1 MSVKLIDF
9 VRLIFNEYDSVKIF
23 DEEDNL
29 LFIGS
34 KDQAMKTFEKN
45 QMFAVRKILYFYSVD
60 DILIITIK

>member
-9 VRLIFNEYDSVKIF
+9 IKLMFDEYDSVKIF

-29 LFIGS
+29 LFMGS
-34 KDQAMKTFEKN
+34 KDQAMKTFAKS
-45 QMFAVRKILYFYSVD
+45 QMFAVRKVLCFYSLN

>member
-9 VRLIFNEYDSVKIF
+9 IRLMFNEYDSIKIF

-34 KDQAMKTFEKN
+34 KDQAMKTFTKN

>member
-9 VRLIFNEYDSVKIF
+9 IRLMFNEYDSVKIF

-34 KDQAMKTFEKN
+34 KDQAMKTFTKN

>member
-9 VRLIFNEYDSVKIF
+9 VRLMFNEYDSVKIF